1 MRRATSLFL
10 LSFFVFQFACI
21 GTRFGFAYCAEN
33 NVTDPREWDFGQ
45 VKQGEIL
52 KHDFLLKNETAD
64 VLKINSVNTSCGC
77 TVSQSAKKS
86 LLPGES
92 TTISVSFNSRGY
104 LGETKQFVYV
114 NTDNAD
120 LSVVRFIIK
129 AQVAK

>member
-77 TVSQSAKKS
+77 TVSQSEKKS
-86 LLPGES
+86 LKPGES
-92 TTISVSFNSRGY
+92 TKISVSFNTRGY
-104 LGETKQFVYV
+104 SGAVKQYVYV
-114 NTDNAD
+114 NTDSVD
-120 LSVVRFIIK
+120 LAVIKFIIK
-129 AQVAK
+129 AEVL